1 MIERVKAWV
10 NNQLA
15 LGEFSSR
22 KQVLRRA
29 ARMALRIAALAYA
42 INVVAHLILYAADLL
57 PYDLFDALV
66 VATIL
71 TPLVSSVVAFVA
83 YYVVGLAVYDLAI
96 SRAEFERLSRTDPLS
111 GLLNRRAFLEAF
123 EAARSP
129 SALALFDV
137 DRFKSIND
145 TLGHVAGDQVIVAIA
160 QELACRFGGEHIVA
174 RIGGEEFVVLL
185 CGIPQDESA
194 RRIEEV
200 RSGIERLAIICA
212 HGEIAVTISAGL
224 ADHAPGRS
232 FDDIFSHADRALYMA
247 KVSGRNRVVHESDI
261 ARLAPST
268 RNSEAVVA
276 EAFRNAIGIRT

>member
-10 NNQLA
+10 NYQLA

-22 KQVLRRA
+22 RQVLRRA
-29 ARMALRIAALAYA
+29 AQMALRIAALAYA
-42 INVVAHLILYAADLL
+42 INVAAHLILYAADLL

-71 TPLVSSVVAFVA
+71 TPLVSSVVAFAA

-96 SRAEFERLSRTDPLS
+96 SRAEFERLSRIDPLS

-123 EAARSP
+123 ETTAST

-160 QELACRFGGEHIVA
+160 QKLTKMFTGEHIVA

-185 CGIPQDESA
+185 CGISSEESA
-194 RRIEEV
+194 RIVEEARMAIEC
-200 RSGIERLAIICA
+200 GAIDC
-212 HGEIAVTISAGL
+212 GQDRVSVTISVGL
-224 ADHAPGRS
+224 ADHFAGRS
-232 FDDIFSHADRALYMA
+232 FDDLFSHSDRALYMA
-247 KVSGRNRVVHESDI
+247 KVSGRNRVVHERDVV
-261 ARLAPST
+261 RLTSSP
-268 RNSEAVVA
+268 RNKEAVTA
-276 EAFRNAIGIRT
+276 EAFRNAMGIRT